1 MKKFNIMN
9 GFLNKL
15 FNINNQNN
23 KHNFN
28 NSKDTNMDF
37 IINGIYQS
45 NDESEVIE
53 VIGESDYPN
62 VFNVLIVSSKIR
74 EKSTEP
80 IMMAEP
86 ELLNRY
92 TFIREKNNN
101 KIFQKFGN
109 ESAKRTIKLTNTV
122 KHDTLKTVDIIGDSS
137 VKLLDESAL
146 IDSLIDE
153 GLNQPNQQ
161 TSVQQ
166 TYAKPDLNLHHNN
179 TQLTHK
185 ESTIKEPSF
194 NEQLVNKIIDKNS
207 GVESVLSINLT
218 TDLDIEN
225 ILKGIEYIDINVNE
239 FMDMLFKNPKFID
252 SLKASF
258 VESLTNQDYIKG
270 EVFDMDKDVI
280 EPTINAKLDSIL
292 DLLVETKTEVLA
304 SKEFT
309 VEWSNMIFSTSEKNN
324 LKLMELSDKFDSLN
338 EPNLTTDT
346 VIDFDSNIINP
357 PIIETSPIDV
367 VTDEVIDEVSD
378 VKTEPSD
385 YNQMIDS
392 FIKRN
397 IKN

>member
-1 MKKFNIMN
+1 MKKFNIMS
-9 GFLNKL
+9 GLLNKL
-15 FNINNQNN
+15 FRNNNQNN

-122 KHDTLKTVDIIGDSS
+122 KHDTPKTDDIIGDSS

-166 TYAKPDLNLHHNN
+166 TYAKPNYGNV
-179 TQLTHK
+179 QLTH
-185 ESTIKEPSF
+185 KEPSF

-207 GVESVLSINLT
+207 GNKSVIAINLT

-258 VESLTNQDYIKG
+258 VESLTNQDYVKG
-270 EVFDMDKDVI
+270 DEVFDVDKEII
-280 EPTINAKLDSIL
+280 EPTINTKLDTIL
-292 DLLVETKTEVLA
+292 DIVSETKTEVLA

-324 LKLMELSDKFDSLN
+324 LKLMELTDKFDTLN
-338 EPNLTTDT
+338 EPNLITDT

-367 VTDEVIDEVSD
+367 VTDEVID

-397 IKN
+397 IKK